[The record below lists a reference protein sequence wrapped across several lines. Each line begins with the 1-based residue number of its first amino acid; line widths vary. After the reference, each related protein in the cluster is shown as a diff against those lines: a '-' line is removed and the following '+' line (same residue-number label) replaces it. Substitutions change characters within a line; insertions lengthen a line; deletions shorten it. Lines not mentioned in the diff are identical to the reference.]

1 MTAPRRVALLVAYDG
16 SPFHGFQRQHG
27 FPTIQSELE
36 DAWAAVSA
44 ETITVMGS
52 GRTDTGVH
60 AMGQVVH
67 FDTWSP
73 LPELRIVKAINAYLP
88 DEIVVRAAREVGPD
102 FHANRSAIG
111 KRYIYFLQVS
121 ETRPVWASQ
130 GATWLRCGRLDLAA
144 MRAGARY
151 LLGTHDFS
159 SFAAAG
165 RTTTTDIRTL
175 RSIHILPLRHGLV
188 ICMQGDGFLYKMV
201 RNIVG
206 SLLDVGLAKWGPEWI
221 RTVLQARDRKRAAA
235 TAPPDGLYLGRVL
248 YPKPL
253 FPIQRGRFSGEA
265 RLNLASGPVPQ
276 GADRLS

>member
-1 MTAPRRVALLVAYDG
+1 MSAPRRIALLVAYDG

-44 ETITVMGS
+44 ETITIIGS

-67 FDTWSP
+67 FDTWSQ
-73 LPELRIVKAINAYLP
+73 LAEERIVKAINAYLP
-88 DEIVVRAAREVGPD
+88 DEITVRAAREVSPD

-111 KRYIYFLQVS
+111 KRYVYFLQVS

-130 GATWLRCGRLDLAA
+130 GATWLRRGQLDLAA
-144 MRAGARY
+144 MRAGSRY

-165 RTTTTDIRTL
+165 RSTATDIRTL

-188 ICMQGDGFLYKMV
+188 ICFQGDGFLYKMV

-206 SLLDVGLAKWGPEWI
+206 SLLDVGQGRWGPEWI
-221 RTVLQARDRKRAAA
+221 QSVLQARDRKRAAA

-253 FPIQRGRFSGEA
+253 FPIQRGRFSGQA